1 MIKVLMVASE
11 AVPFIKTGGLADVV
25 GSLPKY
31 VDKTKYDV
39 RVILPKYSCMKDEY
53 KKKLSY
59 KTNFFMDLG
68 WRSQYVGIFE
78 CKFDGITFYFVDNEY
93 YFSGNTPYTAD
104 GKWDV
109 ERFIFFSKAVLSVLP
124 VVDFRPDIIHC
135 NDWQTGLI
143 PVYLKDSFMANDF
156 YRGIKSVMTIHN
168 LKFQGVWDVK
178 SIVDFSGLAMY
189 YFTPDKLEA
198 YRDGNC
204 LKGGMVYADA
214 ITTVSQ
220 TYSNEIQTPFFGE
233 GLDGLLS
240 ARKNDLRGIVN
251 GIDYEEYNPKTDKF
265 LAKNFDVN
273 NFRKEKIKN
282 KREIQNRFHLARNDK
297 TMLIGIVSRLTS
309 QKGLDLIECVI
320 DELCQD
326 DIQIIVLG
334 TGDEHY
340 ENLFRHFEWK
350 YYDKVSAQ
358 IYYSE
363 EVSHLIYGGC
373 DAFLMPSLFEP
384 CGLSQLMALRY
395 GTVPIVRETGGLKD
409 TVEPYDEYNS
419 RGTGFSFSNYN
430 AHEMM
435 AAVRYAQR
443 IFYDRKREWNK
454 IVDRGMS
461 VDFSWNTSAK
471 QYEMMYEWLASK

>member
-178 SIVDFSGLAMY
+178 SIVDFSGLAM
-189 YFTPDKLEA
+189 
-198 YRDGNC
+198 
-204 LKGGMVYADA
+204 
-214 ITTVSQ
+214 
-220 TYSNEIQTPFFGE
+220 
-233 GLDGLLS
+233 
-240 ARKNDLRGIVN
+240 
-251 GIDYEEYNPKTDKF
+251 
-265 LAKNFDVN
+265 
-273 NFRKEKIKN
+273 
-282 KREIQNRFHLARNDK
+282 
-297 TMLIGIVSRLTS
+297 
-309 QKGLDLIECVI
+309 
-320 DELCQD
+320 
-326 DIQIIVLG
+326 
-334 TGDEHY
+334 
-340 ENLFRHFEWK
+340 
-350 YYDKVSAQ
+350 
-358 IYYSE
+358 
-363 EVSHLIYGGC
+363 
-373 DAFLMPSLFEP
+373 
-384 CGLSQLMALRY
+384 
-395 GTVPIVRETGGLKD
+395 
-409 TVEPYDEYNS
+409 
-419 RGTGFSFSNYN
+419 
-430 AHEMM
+430 
-435 AAVRYAQR
+435 
-443 IFYDRKREWNK
+443 
-454 IVDRGMS
+454 
-461 VDFSWNTSAK
+461 
-471 QYEMMYEWLASK
+471 